1 VLVHGFAASVEQWGR
16 TVTALRQEAGDACPE
31 IYALD
36 LLGFGHSEK
45 PGLSYT
51 QYMWEAQIIDF
62 VREVVGGPVVLAGNS
77 IGGGL
82 SAGAAP
88 GLGNLC
94 RGIVLV
100 NTAGVFIDPDEYVS
114 PPRAETVTELA
125 RRGRDDAGYSPPLPG
140 TAGMVALDL
149 FGKAIIS
156 LIYPQIRKQNADDAL
171 AFSIEQ
177 GASFPGSANVIG
189 CGQKLGPNRPLNE
202 VLGREHGFGG
212 PVLVTQGI
220 NDRVSGPALAQKR
233 ADDFERFREGVQ
245 VERIVGGHCPQD
257 DCPEGVVR
265 AVWKWWPAVTAYVPP
280 LPSSNN

>member
-1 VLVHGFAASVEQWGR
+1 
-16 TVTALRQEAGDACPE
+16 
-31 IYALD
+31 
-36 LLGFGHSEK
+36 
-45 PGLSYT
+45 
-51 QYMWEAQIIDF
+51 M
-62 VREVVGGPVVLAGNS
+62 
-77 IGGGL
+77 
-82 SAGAAP
+82 
-88 GLGNLC
+88 
-94 RGIVLV
+94 LV

-156 LIYPQIRKQNADDAL
+156 LIYPQIRKRLGNIYADRPENADDAL

-212 PVLVTQGI
+212 PVLV
-220 NDRVSGPALAQKR
+220 
-233 ADDFERFREGVQ
+233 
-245 VERIVGGHCPQD
+245 
-257 DCPEGVVR
+257 
-265 AVWKWWPAVTAYVPP
+265 
-280 LPSSNN
+280 